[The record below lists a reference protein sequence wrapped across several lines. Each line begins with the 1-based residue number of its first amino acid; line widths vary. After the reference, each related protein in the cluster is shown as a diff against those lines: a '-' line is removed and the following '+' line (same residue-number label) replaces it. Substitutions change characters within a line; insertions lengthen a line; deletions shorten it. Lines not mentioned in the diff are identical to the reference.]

1 MRKMQKL
8 NGLYFSLLTTIEI
21 SNNQVYIL
29 RDYVFSTLVL
39 LKYALSEKIALL
51 LDLPLEPCSIF
62 LIWIF

>member
-1 MRKMQKL
+1 MRKMQKP

-51 LDLPLEPCSIF
+51 DLPLEPCSIF

>member
-39 LKYALSEKIALL
+39 LKYAFSEKIALL
-51 LDLPLEPCSIF
+51 LDLPLEPCPIF
-62 LIWIF
+62 LISIF